1 MAKKTKKTKKV
12 KKSGGKTKKVK
23 KRAAVSDAE
32 VVRRPF
38 PKPKVVDL
46 RYEDLGRRYELAVRK
61 AEARGRI
68 LDPAVDTRDRIRGI
82 APKGGPVTRPPK
94 KKNKPPKT
102 GKLVNAKVQV
112 KGYTVKS
119 YTVKPHTRTMKVRV
133 GQGVS

>member
-38 PKPKVVDL
+38 PKPKVVDS
-46 RYEDLGRRYELAVRK
+46 RYEDLGRAYELAIRK

-82 APKGGPVTRPPK
+82 APKGGPVTRPPTLNPFPSSK
-94 KKNKPPKT
+94 
-102 GKLVNAKVQV
+102 GQLVTATVKV
-112 KGYTVKS
+112 KG
-119 YTVKPHTRTMKVRV
+119 YTVKPHTRRVKIRV
-133 GQGVS
+133 GQGVR